1 MSSLWLTAAMVM
13 TSMDIIKSKK
23 GKRIR
28 GEIVDNIHRR
38 WRYNDN
44 EIYNNDENNMK
55 EWKYLQI

>member
-1 MSSLWLTAAMVM
+1 MVM

-28 GEIVDNIHRR
+28 GEIVDNIHGS